1 MPKTA
6 TIQARIDAK
15 TKSEA
20 QRILSELD
28 ITLTQAIVVYLR
40 QIIFN
45 NGIPFALKIPND
57 DTAKALEESER
68 GEGLDTVSSVD
79 ELFKELDA

>member
-6 TIQARIDAK
+6 TIQARVDAK

-68 GEGLDTVSSVD
+68 GEGLETVSSVD

>member
-6 TIQARIDAK
+6 TVQARVDAK

-20 QRILSELD
+20 QRILGELD
-28 ITLTQAIVVYLR
+28 ITLTQAIVMYLR

-68 GEGLDTVSSVD
+68 GEGLETVSSVD

>member
-1 MPKTA
+1 MPTTA
-6 TIQARIDAK
+6 TIQARVDAK

-20 QRILSELD
+20 HRILSELD
-28 ITLTQAIVVYLR
+28 ITLTQAIVMYLR

-57 DTAKALEESER
+57 DTAKALKESER
-68 GEGLDTVSSVD
+68 GEGLETVSSVD

>member
-20 QRILSELD
+20 QRILGELD
-28 ITLTQAIVVYLR
+28 ITLTQAIVMYLR

-68 GEGLDTVSSVD
+68 GEGLETVSSVD

>member
-6 TIQARIDAK
+6 TVQARVDAK
-15 TKSEA
+15 TKAEA
-20 QRILSELD
+20 QRILGELD

-45 NGIPFALKIPND
+45 NGIPFVLKIPNEL
-57 DTAKALEESER
+57 TAETLDKSEAR
-68 GEGLDTVSSVD
+68 EDLHSTSSVD

>member
-28 ITLTQAIVVYLR
+28 ITLTQAIVMYLR

-45 NGIPFALKIPND
+45 NGIPFALKIPNEL
-57 DTAKALEESER
+57 TAETLDKSEAR
-68 GEGLDTVSSVD
+68 EDLHTASSVD
-79 ELFKELDA
+79 ELFKELNA